1 MDKKVT
7 RALDGQPANVTEH
20 FWFNFFEKVNKNIW
34 QVVARKDLT
43 IFDFT
48 NLFKGAF
55 TYDVR
60 FLGRYLGQAESAF
73 TLK

>member
-1 MDKKVT
+1 MTFGQKVT
-7 RALDGQPANVTEH
+7 RALDGQLANVTEH

-48 NLFKGAF
+48 NLFTNQKSKV
-55 TYDVR
+55 D
-60 FLGRYLGQAESAF
+60 LM
-73 TLK
+73 